1 MFMENTVTFGRR
13 LVPVEQIA
21 LIEPFDPSAN
31 PKMQSGRPFKTRV
44 VLLNRDSILSEEVP
58 ATFAEAHG
66 FRFLPEDGV
75 FTNPNV
81 RFGVEVFEP
90 AADFQ
95 PTKPYLSRLGWRDL
109 DGNTHSKLLLTK
121 PDDVLAI
128 VVRGDKSA
136 PASEG
141 SATDASALPQT
152 GSGRRRSRRQA
163 PRAALAQG

>member
-1 MFMENTVTFGRR
+1 MENTVTFGRR

-21 LIEPFDPSAN
+21 LVEPFDPSAN
-31 PKMQSGRPFKTRV
+31 PKMQSGRPFKARV
-44 VLLNRDSILSEEVP
+44 VLLNRDSILSEEAP
-58 ATFAEAHG
+58 AAFAEAHG
-66 FRFLPEDGV
+66 FRFLPEDGT

-90 AADFQ
+90 AKDFQ
-95 PTKPYLSRLGWRDL
+95 PTKPYSTRIGWRDL

-128 VVRGDKSA
+128 VVRGDTSA

-141 SATDASALPQT
+141 SAADASPLPRPR
-152 GSGRRRSRRQA
+152 SARRRSRRQA

>member
-1 MFMENTVTFGRR
+1 MDNTVTFGRR

-31 PKMQSGRPFKTRV
+31 PRMQSARPFKARV
-44 VLLNRDSILSEEVP
+44 VLLNRDSILTEEAP
-58 ATFAEAHG
+58 EAFAEAHG
-66 FRFLPEDGV
+66 FRFLPEDRA

-95 PTKPYLSRLGWRDL
+95 PTKAYLSRLGWRDL

-128 VVRGDKSA
+128 VVRGDVSP

-141 SATDASALPQT
+141 FAVDPSPLLQT
-152 GSGRRRSRRQA
+152 RSVRRRSRRPGRTSA
-163 PRAALAQG
+163 HTQG